1 MSQKLKVERKGH
13 VLCIGLNRPEKYN
26 AMDVELY
33 LALADA
39 YGELQGDDEL
49 RCGLLYG
56 EGQHFCA
63 GLELDKWGP
72 QFASG
77 RFPELPPGACDP
89 FGLDPARRVAK
100 PIVVAARGVCFTAAL
115 ELMLAADVR
124 IAAEDARFGQIEVKR
139 GIYAVGGATIRFV
152 QNIGWGNTMRYLLT
166 GDEFDARE
174 AQRMGLVQEVT
185 APGEEFAAALTI
197 AERITR
203 QAPLGVRATLASARL
218 ALAEGETEAARRLLP
233 DLQPLMGSDD
243 VKEGVASF
251 LERREANFVG
261 R

>member
-100 PIVVAARGVCFTAAL
+100 PIVVAA
-115 ELMLAADVR
+115 
-124 IAAEDARFGQIEVKR
+124 
-139 GIYAVGGATIRFV
+139 
-152 QNIGWGNTMRYLLT
+152 
-166 GDEFDARE
+166 
-174 AQRMGLVQEVT
+174 
-185 APGEEFAAALTI
+185 
-197 AERITR
+197 
-203 QAPLGVRATLASARL
+203 
-218 ALAEGETEAARRLLP
+218 
-233 DLQPLMGSDD
+233 
-243 VKEGVASF
+243 
-251 LERREANFVG
+251 
-261 R
+261 